1 MDNTNKENKV
11 ILYSAD
17 DFGKNKI
24 ANTNI
29 LKLVKN
35 KKIDRV
41 SVMINGEFSL
51 TEIESLLNSNIKLD
65 IHLDIQNKITNK
77 WKLRDEIFTRG
88 IIFIK
93 DSITGKISPRKIK
106 TLWEKQIN
114 DFKSIFCKYPDGLN
128 SHQHIHFFPPYF
140 KIAQELSQKYKIRYI
155 RFGYKSFYNFN
166 SIALIL
172 NILKTMDHV
181 YIKKK
186 SIISTDF
193 MISADW
199 IKNFDFKKH
208 KNTLLKQKN
217 IEIVFHPERK
227 EEFNYLENIK

>member
-193 MISADW
+193 
-199 IKNFDFKKH
+199 FDPQIFSPYFFQTK
-208 KNTLLKQKN
+208 
-217 IEIVFHPERK
+217 PK
-227 EEFNYLENIK
+227 EE